1 MAFHLPSLNTKSR
14 ISLGVC
20 SPLVLLMVLGGIS
33 ITSITSIVETDKW
46 VEHTHKVLEQAAEI
60 RNSAL
65 DMETGMRGY
74 LLAGKAE
81 FLQPFRSGEIE
92 FHERIDDLRE
102 SVSDNPAHGEVILWL
117 NLLINGNLL

>member
-60 RNSAL
+60 SNSAL

-74 LLAGKAE
+74 LLAGKT
-81 FLQPFRSGEIE
+81 
-92 FHERIDDLRE
+92 
-102 SVSDNPAHGEVILWL
+102 
-117 NLLINGNLL
+117 